1 MYWQNH
7 TSAYMKKFT
16 DLIKNGKIATS
27 IKFKLMDVVEQKEN
41 NWVLYKRRDE
51 QISTID
57 QVGDIFIGSSHLPTN

>member
-1 MYWQNH
+1 
-7 TSAYMKKFT
+7 MKKLT

-41 NWVLYKRRDE
+41 NWVPCKRRDE

-57 QVGDIFIGSSHLPTN
+57 QVCKSGVCSSVVN